1 MQEIEMTHET
11 FRLLTIATQ
20 ERLEE
25 RFHVVVKFGDLVI
38 LAGHYYTG
46 EHSPSWYSAV
56 YRFTGPGRS
65 CEDTI
70 ALCRLSDQFF
80 EDEGHALQWAMKNS
94 DEWRCP

>member
-1 MQEIEMTHET
+1 MEKLEMTQET
-11 FRLLTIATQ
+11 FHLLTIATQ

-25 RFHVVVKFGDLVI
+25 RFHVVVKFGDRVI

-70 ALCRLSDQFF
+70 ALWRISDQFF

-94 DEWRCP
+94 DEWRRP